1 MPKKH
6 SWTIPALILALG
18 LLTVPRLLGGA
29 EYDKN
34 PRFKLPAA
42 MAMAGAEKA
51 FNPKN
56 PYSIFINYELGMHC
70 VGFDITYCCVI
81 PPYNSIQA
89 QAVKAGREGALPVL
103 LAPSDKVKLRYFIR
117 DNSYSEGN
125 KMRYWSALKDVNG
138 DGTMSD
144 PNDNM
149 ANYVWKHLFIYSDLA
164 GTVPTDWT
172 TEKRLHVGLQ
182 IPVAIDHGPSG
193 KALAGGYL
201 DYAGPRGGDVVL
213 TDTLIPAVQNV
224 PLTLTSSYI
233 WGALGLPLT
242 AFYDSRRQGTIRTV
256 IPADF
261 QPFQYSTVRLE
272 DEQGRPVSVEGRQV
286 EFFGTNPIDLPSCYA
301 CHSGQGPAARSSRK
315 AGLTTFDKEYDYW
328 KKNYP
333 DESEF
338 MARLSA
344 ASVDILELH
353 DKREGT
359 NFLRDYQAGASSNRL
374 GAVGSVNC
382 ADCHGDNISGNLQT
396 PRPGVTGYKPSKG
409 PVLTEAI
416 HSVHMVQV
424 PLPDGAGRTQ
434 NCQACHPMHW
444 QNPDMNDLDTNP
456 YAVINDSGQPRFS
469 NGDQRTAGGGCYL
482 RRDSMTNPQAEPPFF
497 LNAIGNWFL
506 ENVSLRDEK
515 GNKLSEMRGLT
526 CTNCHNLLSGVLT
539 AADNLKDAVLQE
551 GATLRNKELPEIIKA
566 VAGGD
571 AARFADYFA
580 DPKVG
585 IKGDPL
591 LSYYSKHTPATMVK
605 ATKDEKGNLKLLAWN
620 AATGDAVPYLA
631 ATGGSDWW
639 LAASEPHCANCHLAP
654 FVESGGG
661 NYFPIDQPNRY
672 SLYRYSKAHAD
683 LACQSCHESIH
694 GTYPVRY
701 EGDKDS
707 VDVTSHQQALQFSPD
722 GQYAGPVT
730 CAACHTV
737 NEKGVPVQLKGTDY
751 YQDHWAA
758 VVLLHFMRG
767 DDHDL
772 PVKDLVKKYPYDRAR
787 QVVIRGW
794 K

>member
-1 MPKKH
+1 MGAKH
-6 SWTIPALILALG
+6 PWKVAALALSLG
-18 LLTVPRLLGGA
+18 LLVISQLPGGA
-29 EYDKN
+29 AYEKN
-34 PRFKLPAA
+34 PRFELKGGTVSG
-42 MAMAGAEKA
+42 AGETL
-51 FNPKN
+51 FEPKN
-56 PYSIFINYELGMHC
+56 AYNIFINYELGMHC

-89 QAVKAGREGALPVL
+89 QAVRAGRQGGLPLL
-103 LAPSDKVKLRYFIR
+103 LAPSDKVKLRYFVR

-149 ANYVWKHLFIYSDLA
+149 ANYVWTHLFIYKDLA
-164 GTVPTDWT
+164 GTLPPDWT
-172 TEKRLHVGLQ
+172 VNQRLHVGRQ
-182 IPVAIDHGPSG
+182 VPVAIDHGPSG
-193 KALAGGYL
+193 MPLAGGDLVYS
-201 DYAGPRGGDVVL
+201 GPKGGNIVF
-213 TDTLIPAVQNV
+213 TDTLIPAVKNV
-224 PLTLTSSYI
+224 PLTLTSSYL
-233 WGALGLPLT
+233 WDALGLPLT

-256 IPADF
+256 VPADF
-261 QPFQYSTVRLE
+261 QPFQYATVRLE
-272 DEQGRPVSVEGRQV
+272 DEQGRPVSVGGRPV
-286 EFFGTNPIDLPSCYA
+286 EFFGTDPVDLPSCYA
-301 CHSGQGPAARSSRK
+301 CHSGQGPAAQASRRT
-315 AGLTTFDKEYDYW
+315 GLTIFDKEYDYW

-353 DKREGT
+353 DKAQGT
-359 NFLRDYQAGASSNRL
+359 QFLKDYQAGASSNRL

-416 HSVHMVQV
+416 HRVHMKTV
-424 PLPDGAGRTQ
+424 PLPDGAGRTM

-444 QNPDMNDLDTNP
+444 QNPALNDLDTNP
-456 YAVINDSGQPRFS
+456 FDVINDSGQPRFS

-482 RRDSMTNPQAEPPFF
+482 RRDSMTNPRAEAPFF
-497 LNAIGNWFL
+497 LNAIGHWFL

-515 GNKLSEMRGLT
+515 GNPVSEMRGLT
-526 CTNCHNLLSGVLT
+526 CTNCHNLLSEALT
-539 AADNLKDAVLQE
+539 AADNLKDVVLQE
-551 GATLRNKELPEIIKA
+551 GATLRNKKLPEIIKA

-580 DPKVG
+580 DPKVQAQ
-585 IKGDPL
+585 GDPL
-591 LSYYSKHTPATMVK
+591 LGYYAHHTPATMVK
-605 ATKDEKGNLKLLAWN
+605 AAKDEKGNLKLLPWN
-620 AATGDAVPYLA
+620 ASTGDAVPYLA

-639 LAASEPHCANCHLAP
+639 LAAAEPHCANCHKAP
-654 FVESGGG
+654 FVESNGGH
-661 NYFPIDQPNRY
+661 YFPIDQPNRY
-672 SLYRYSKAHAD
+672 SLYRYSKAHAN
-683 LACQSCHESIH
+683 LACQSCHQSIH

-701 EGDKDS
+701 EGEKDS
-707 VDVTSHQQALQFSPD
+707 VDVTTHEQALQFSPD
-722 GQYAGPVT
+722 GRYAGPVT

-737 NEKGVPVQLKGTDY
+737 NAKGVPVQLKGTGY
-751 YQDHWAA
+751 YEDHWAA

-767 DDHDL
+767 NDHDL
-772 PVKDLVKKYPYDRAR
+772 PVKDLVKKYPYAR
-787 QVVIRGW
+787 SSQIVAGGW